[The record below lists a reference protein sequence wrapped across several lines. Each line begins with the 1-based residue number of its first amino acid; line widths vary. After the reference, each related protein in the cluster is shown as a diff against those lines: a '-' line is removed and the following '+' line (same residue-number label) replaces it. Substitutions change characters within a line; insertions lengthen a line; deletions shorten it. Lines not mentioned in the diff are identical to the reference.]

1 MTTGMISCRGVSKVF
16 GDRPEEALALAR
28 SGVGRGE
35 VLRRTGATVA
45 VHDVSF
51 DVLPGELFVVMG
63 LSGSGKSTLVR
74 MLNRLVPPT
83 TGSITVDGQALERID
98 EAALRELRNRRMS
111 MVFQHFALFPHR
123 TVRDNAAYGLKV
135 RGVPAAEQ
143 RERADW
149 ALATVGLGDQGDAYP
164 AQLSGGMKQRV
175 GLARALATDSD
186 VLLMDEPYSAL
197 DPLIRRD
204 MQELLLRLQSELHK
218 TVVFITHDLNEAMRL
233 GDRILLL
240 KDGRVVQL
248 GTGPEI
254 VSAPADSYVA
264 DFVSD
269 VDRSRVLTAAD
280 LVREPRLVDR
290 LTDRPEEVLRRLGA
304 AEANG
309 AYVIDD
315 ERRVVGVVRDDA
327 LASAVRARASTI
339 PPDALTDDFATTPAD
354 RPLIDL
360 VHLVGHHVVPLA
372 AVDRE
377 GRMVGVVPRA
387 AVLEA
392 LSTAPRSE
400 HASPA
405 AR

>member
-1 MTTGMISCRGVSKVF
+1 MISCRGVGKVF
-16 GDRPEEALALAR
+16 GDDPEGALALAR
-28 SGVGRGE
+28 SGVSRAQI
-35 VLRRTGATVA
+35 LRRTGNTVA

-51 DVLPGELFVVMG
+51 DILPGELFVVMG

-74 MLNRLVPPT
+74 MLNRLIPPT
-83 TGSITVDGQALERID
+83 SGSISVDGQALEGLGD
-98 EAALRELRNRRMS
+98 AELRKLRNHRMS

-123 TVRDNAAYGLKV
+123 TVRENAAYGLKV
-135 RGVPAAEQ
+135 RGVGAGER

-149 ALATVGLGDQGDAYP
+149 ALATVGLGDQGEAYP

-186 VLLMDEPYSAL
+186 VLLMDEPFSAL
-197 DPLIRRD
+197 DPLIRRE
-204 MQELLLRLQSELHK
+204 MQDLLLRLQGELHK

-254 VSAPADSYVA
+254 VSAPADDYVA

-269 VDRSRVLTAAD
+269 VDRTRVLTAAD
-280 LVREPRLVDR
+280 VVREPRVVAR
-290 LTDRPEEVLRRLGA
+290 LGDRPEDVLRQLGA
-304 AEANG
+304 AESNG
-309 AYVIDD
+309 AYVVDH
-315 ERRVVGVVRDDA
+315 ERRVVGVVRDDV
-327 LASAVRARASTI
+327 LASAVRIGARTI
-339 PPDALTDDFATTPAD
+339 PPDALTDDFVSARSD

-360 VHLVGHHVVPLA
+360 LHLVGHHVVPLA
-372 AVDRE
+372 ALDGE

-387 AVLEA
+387 AVLDA
-392 LSTAPRSE
+392 LSTRTRSG
-400 HASPA
+400 HAAPA
-405 AR
+405 AG